1 MIENSLHYRNG
12 EKGNVLFLILIAVAL
27 FAALSYAVTSSTR
40 GSGSASKETNQ
51 LNAASI
57 VQTGS
62 AMQTAVMRMSI
73 GGVGVSSLLFTP
85 PSDFAANTSRY
96 VYHPEGGGAT
106 YQEVSEKIMAT
117 GQPGKWVVNGQF
129 NISAIGTSNADIIA
143 FLPGVPLEMCLLI
156 NTQNGLFTGAATPG
170 TPVAFATNVA
180 ATYNKSMSDAD
191 TRGANGQ
198 GTITVDATIASSP
211 TAFPAD
217 YAAKPSGCFQ
227 NGGGSGEYVYYTTLI
242 ER

>member
-1 MIENSLHYRNG
+1 MNTNTYNNH

-40 GSGSASKETNQ
+40 SGGSATKETNQ
-51 LNAASI
+51 LNAAAI

-62 AMQTAVMRMSI
+62 SLQTAVMRMSI
-73 GGVGVSSLLFTP
+73 GGVSASSLLFTP

-96 VYHPEGGGAT
+96 VYHPEGGSAT
-106 YQEVSEKIMAT
+106 YQEVAAKQMAT

-143 FLPGVPLEMCLLI
+143 FLPGIPLELCLLI
-156 NTQNGLFTGAATPG
+156 NNQNGLFAGAVTPG
-170 TPVAFATNVA
+170 TPVAFASNVS
-180 ATYNKSMSDAD
+180 ATYNKSMADAD
-191 TRGANGQ
+191 TRGANGE
-198 GTITVDATIASSP
+198 GTITVDATIPASP

-227 NGGGSGEYVYYTTLI
+227 NGGGSGEYVYYTALI